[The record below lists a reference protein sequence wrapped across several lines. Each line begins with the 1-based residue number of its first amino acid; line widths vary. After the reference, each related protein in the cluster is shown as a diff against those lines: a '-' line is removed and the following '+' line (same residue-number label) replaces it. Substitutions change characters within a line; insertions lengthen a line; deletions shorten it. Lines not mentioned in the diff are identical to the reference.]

1 MKNQLY
7 YFVGDLVTT
16 TTTGALTGAVCALVV
31 QNGWNSLAAMA
42 LGMLL
47 SMILAFIL
55 NALLGILFGALEV
68 MILTM
73 TTGMVVGMI
82 VSMQVAGEISFYSA
96 VQLGAELGLGVMAFA
111 YLTNSLLRGE
121 VRQ

>member
-7 YFVGDLVTT
+7 YLVGDLVTT
-16 TTTGALTGAVCALVV
+16 TTTGGLTGAACVLVV

-47 SMILAFIL
+47 GMLLALIL
-55 NALLGILFGALEV
+55 NAFLGILFGALEV

-73 TTGMVVGMI
+73 LTGMVAGMI
-82 VSMQVAGEISFYSA
+82 VAMQATGGISFYSA
-96 VQLGAELGLGVMAFA
+96 VRLGAELGSGIMAFT
-111 YLTNSLLRGE
+111 YLMNSLLRGE

>member
-7 YFVGDLVTT
+7 YLVGDLVTT
-16 TTTGALTGAVCALVV
+16 TTTGGLTGAACVLVV

-47 SMILAFIL
+47 GMFLAFML
-55 NALLGILFGALEV
+55 SALLGILFGALEV

-73 TTGMVVGMI
+73 LTGMVAGM
-82 VSMQVAGEISFYSA
+82 VVAMQATGGISFYSA
-96 VQLGAELGLGVMAFA
+96 VRLGTEVGFGIMALA